1 MFPLTWDNKTTTRKL
16 TAPLDDSLSFIYFSC
31 SPLLLAIVFIS

>member
-16 TAPLDDSLSFIYFSC
+16 TAPLDDSLSSIHFSC
-31 SPLLLAIVFIS
+31 SPLLLATVLIS